1 VTVSVSR
8 ARVVFALVPA
18 AAALLLAGCGNGSI
32 GKGGSSRDTV
42 TIVVSAPV
50 TTSPWIATA
59 ERNGAELA
67 AAQLNAAGGVTF
79 GDSSHRVRIDVHDN
93 GGSPQR
99 VVSDA
104 QTAVSQHAAALI
116 IDGVGA
122 KAVADVTDP
131 AHLPVFVVFDGGES
145 FISPKVRP
153 TLFRLA
159 PADQPMAM
167 RLADYLAAGQPRI
180 GLITDDTGFGTDGA
194 AAMKPAFARDKISLV
209 AQATVPS
216 TASDVSTQVLAARHK
231 GATSLVVWA
240 SAPIVAAAIQAARS
254 TGWNVPIWAGPSGED
269 PLVRQRL
276 ATHVSWLNNVGFVSF
291 RITAEVG
298 PKPFEAYRRAYED
311 KYGADR
317 INVKQS
323 GKEVVQP
330 PDWSMFSYDSVKL
343 VAAALEKAG
352 GIGEPLMSTLDGKIN
367 ITGANGDERGYLATT
382 REGVSPDDMYFARFH
397 GFTFAPV
404 ADDMLSQNLPT
415 VPQVE

>member
-1 VTVSVSR
+1 MTTAAARSR
-8 ARVVFALVPA
+8 VMLVLASAVALVSA
-18 AAALLLAGCGNGSI
+18 CGNGSS
-32 GKGGSSRDTV
+32 GDGGPAGATV
-42 TIVVSAPV
+42 TVVVSAPV
-50 TTSPWIATA
+50 TTSPWVAAA

-79 GDSSHRVRIDVHDN
+79 GGSAHHVRIDVRDN

-104 QTAVSQHAAALI
+104 QAAVSQHAAALI

-131 AHLPVFVVFDGGES
+131 AHLPVFVVFDGGAS
-145 FISPKVRP
+145 FINPQLRP

-159 PADQPMAM
+159 PADKPMAM
-167 RLADYLAAGQPRI
+167 RLADYLAASHPTI

-194 AAMKPAFARDKISLV
+194 AAMKPAFARDKIAVVS
-209 AQATVPS
+209 QSTVPS

-240 SAPIVAAAIQAARS
+240 SAPIVAATIQAARS
-254 TGWNVPIWAGPSGED
+254 TGWDVPIWAGPSGED

-276 ATHVSWLNNVGFVSF
+276 ATHVSWLDKVGFVSF

-298 PKPFEAYRRAYED
+298 PKPFETYRKAYED

-317 INVKQS
+317 INVEQD

-330 PDWSMFSYDSVKL
+330 PDWSMFSYDTVKL
-343 VAAALEKAG
+343 VAAALEKSGDVGA
-352 GIGEPLMSTLDGKIN
+352 PLLSTLQGKVV
-367 ITGANGDERGYLATT
+367 ITGANGDERGYQPTT

-404 ADDMLSQNLPT
+404 TDDLLSQNLPA
-415 VPQVE
+415 VPQTG

>member
-1 VTVSVSR
+1 MLTIRR
-8 ARVVFALVPA
+8 AGVALAVVLPLAAGALT
-18 AAALLLAGCGNGSI
+18 GCS
-32 GKGGSSRDTV
+32 GGSSPGNNV

-50 TTSPWIATA
+50 TTSPWIADA

-67 AAQLNAAGGVTF
+67 AAQLNARGGIKF
-79 GDSSHRVRIDVHDN
+79 GGSAHHVRIDVHDN

-99 VVSDA
+99 VVADA

-145 FISPKVRP
+145 FIDPNVRP

-167 RLADYLAAGQPRI
+167 RLADYVAAKKPKV

-194 AAMKPAFARDKISLV
+194 TALKPAFGRDKISV
-209 AQATVPS
+209 VSQATVPS
-216 TASDVSTQVLAARHK
+216 TAADVSTQVLAARRA
-231 GATSLVVWA
+231 GATTLVVWA
-240 SAPIVAAAIQAARS
+240 SAPIVAASIQAARS

-276 ATHVSWLNNVGFVSF
+276 ANHVSWLSGVGFVSF
-291 RITAEVG
+291 RITAEIG
-298 PKPFEAYRRAYED
+298 PKPFETYRKAYEA
-311 KYGADR
+311 KYGADK
-317 INVKQS
+317 INLKQA

-330 PDWSMFSYDSVKL
+330 PDWSMFSYDTVNL
-343 VAAALEKAG
+343 VAAALEKSG
-352 GIGEPLMSTLDGKIN
+352 GVGAPLLSTLEGKVV

-382 REGVSPDDMYFARFH
+382 REGVSPDDMYFAQFH

-404 ADDMLSQNLPT
+404 TDDLLSQNLPA
-415 VPQVE
+415 VPQTE